1 MNKIKGF
8 ILSILITLLIGA
20 FLAMGYMTE
29 ESFAMPESI
38 YQVYLDGEK
47 IGLVESKEDLY
58 ALINKEQ
65 KEIKKEF
72 NVDQVYP
79 PKGFKIIRQ
88 TTYEEELN
96 SVEEV
101 YESIKEKKE
110 FTIKGYS
117 ITIKGSLEGVEPQYV
132 YVIDETIFEEALANV
147 VVTFIGEERYKQ
159 YLTSSQP
166 AVTTTGMIIE
176 DMYFDE
182 TITIKKS
189 YISVGETIYTDV
201 NELTKYLLFG
211 TNTNYKEY
219 SVKQGDTIENI
230 AEANGINSNALL
242 MVNETLE
249 TEDTLLAIGQK
260 LNVAAITPV
269 LSLVYDAVITEDQ
282 DVMYG
287 TTYENDSSMYTGKTK
302 LKTKGVKGIERVTAA
317 VRMINGQAS
326 ENAKTLNS
334 ETIKSPQN
342 EVVLKGTK
350 KYPVSIGPQNPVK
363 ITGSWAWPT
372 NKGYRIT
379 SPYGYRYIFG
389 KWDFHDGIDIS
400 GTGKGSPIY
409 AANDGVVYC
418 SGYDIGRSKKYN
430 PCGTV
435 TGGQVVII
443 DHENGYY
450 TMYAHMVKGSQRVKT
465 GDRVSRGQ
473 VIGGMGATGQVTG
486 VHLHFALTSGAPP
499 YRNGYKFINPNKL
512 YK

>member
-1 MNKIKGF
+1 MNKIKGI
-8 ILSILITLLIGA
+8 ILSFLITALIGT
-20 FLAMGYMTE
+20 LLVMGYMTE

-47 IGLVESKEDLY
+47 IGLVESKEQLY
-58 ALINKEQ
+58 SLINKEQ
-65 KEIKKEF
+65 KEIKKEY

-88 TTYEEELN
+88 TTYEENLN

-101 YESIKEKKE
+101 YESIKEKKQ

-132 YVIDETIFEEALANV
+132 YVIDESIFEKALSNV
-147 VVTFIGEERYKQ
+147 VVTFIGDERYKQ

-182 TITIKKS
+182 TITIKES
-189 YISVGETIYTDV
+189 YISVDENIYTDET
-201 NELTKYLLFG
+201 ELTKYLLFG

-219 SVKQGDTIENI
+219 KVKQGDTIENI

-242 MVNETLE
+242 MVNENLE

-269 LSLVYDAVITEDQ
+269 LSLVYDAIVTEDQ
-282 DVMYG
+282 EVMYG
-287 TTYENDSSMYTGKTK
+287 TTYENDSTMYVGKTK
-302 LKTKGVKGIERVTAA
+302 VKTKGVKGIDRVTSA
-317 VRMINGQAS
+317 VRMINGQPS
-326 ENAKTLNS
+326 ENARNLSS

-350 KYPVSIGPQNPVK
+350 KYAVSIGHQNPMP
-363 ITGSWAWPT
+363 ITGTWAWPT
-372 NKGYRIT
+372 NKGYVIT
-379 SPYGYRYIFG
+379 SRYGYRLLWG
-389 KWDFHDGIDIS
+389 KWDFHDGLDIS

-409 AANDGVVYC
+409 AANDGVVFC
-418 SGYDIGRSKKYN
+418 SGYDISRGNQK
-430 PCGTV
+430 CGTV

-443 DHENGYY
+443 DHQNGYY

-465 GDRVSRGQ
+465 GDRVTRGQ

-486 VHLHFALTSGAPP
+486 VHLHFGVTTGAPP
-499 YRNGYKFINPNKL
+499 HRNGSKFINPWNL